1 MIFQHTQEYVEDLQ
15 QLLTSA
21 KHPRS
26 VALLQKALTEASQTT
41 PLLNGELEATS
52 STAPAESA
60 DVSAEPEMKPLKRL
74 KDSSIS
80 MAKINNY
87 GTSDPPHTSSKWDL
101 SIADT
106 FNCITS
112 DGEAIIRQPLCIQMC
127 PHLNRE
133 APTSNLLIELHPWSI
148 SDQCIYSGTSK

>member
-1 MIFQHTQEYVEDLQ
+1 M
-15 QLLTSA
+15 LTSA

-60 DVSAEPEMKPLKRL
+60 DVSADVSAEPEMKPLKRL

-87 GTSDPPHTSSKWDL
+87 GTSDLAHTPSK
-101 SIADT
+101 
-106 FNCITS
+106 
-112 DGEAIIRQPLCIQMC
+112 
-127 PHLNRE
+127 
-133 APTSNLLIELHPWSI
+133 
-148 SDQCIYSGTSK
+148 